1 MKRLAV
7 LALLLITP
15 AQADQRQEVSVNQFP
30 YSTVARV
37 GFGHGWCSAVLIGP
51 DLAATAAHCLWNK
64 ITGRQ
69 MGAGALNVVVG
80 WNRGMVTDGAGV
92 AEVVLPPSWV
102 PEQVAHYGQAQAQKD
117 WALLRL
123 DKPLGKTA
131 GWLAVD
137 GTIQTGQAVV
147 AVGYGED
154 RKHVAVAHS
163 GCHMQ
168 QQAAPGLWLHS
179 CDAVHGD
186 SGGPI
191 FTAAPLPHLI
201 AINVARLGENRGAAV
216 AASQFQDIAHAMGA
230 PAQSWSPP

>member
-1 MKRLAV
+1 MKRLV
-7 LALLLITP
+7 LMALLLTSS
-15 AQADQRQEVSVNQFP
+15 AQADQRHEVSVNQYP
-30 YSTVARV
+30 YSAVARV

-64 ITGRQ
+64 ATGRQ

-92 AEVVLPPSWV
+92 AQVVLSPDWV
-102 PEQVAHYGQAQAQKD
+102 PEQVIHYGQAQAQKD

-123 DKPLGKTA
+123 DKPLGQTA
-131 GWLAVD
+131 GWLALD
-137 GTIQTGQAVV
+137 GGITPGQSVV

-163 GCHMQ
+163 GCQMQ
-168 QQAAPGLWLHS
+168 QQTAPGLWLHS

-191 FTAAPLPHLI
+191 LSTDALPHVI

-216 AASQFQDIAHAMGA
+216 AASQFQVAARSLGA
-230 PAQSWSPP
+230 PTQSRSVP